1 MPLAW
6 PSSLSRASRL
16 AGDSFS
22 PSMLTASP
30 FSKPMRMSVA
40 LSGASIGEMVR

>member
-1 MPLAW
+1 MPLAL
-6 PSSLSRASRL
+6 PSAFSRVSRV

-30 FSKPMRMSVA
+30 FSKPIST
-40 LSGASIGEMVR
+40 